1 MPQKTK
7 FNSVDPHMGRA
18 SGNNPRDRDRD
29 SRDRDRRR
37 ERSRSRDRSRD
48 RGRHDKDHRRD
59 RSPGCVVM
67 SVPSCCCS
75 CACAR
80 ACVHTVDRREML
92 AHYESYRFRR
102 DRPRHYD
109 RDRHRDRS
117 RSRGR
122 REGGGVSGDHGRRS
136 QPRDGRGGREGDAL
150 PTSFS
155 GRDDREGKGL
165 RDDDTSTSL
174 ESRGRAK
181 FTEAGAEPLDEFA
194 PAGMLR
200 ERGKLAACLR
210 HALLLGITCSE
221 SAVKRLV
228 TN

>member
-7 FNSVDPHMGRA
+7 FNSGSAHMGRA